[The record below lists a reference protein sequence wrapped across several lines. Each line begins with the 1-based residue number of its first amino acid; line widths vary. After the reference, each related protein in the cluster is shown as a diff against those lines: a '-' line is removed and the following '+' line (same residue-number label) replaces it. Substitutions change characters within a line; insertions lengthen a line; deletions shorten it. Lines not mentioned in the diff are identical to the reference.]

1 MYIPFIT
8 NLLGLTGLP
17 DNAGWFAYPPLRS
30 MLNTSGTDFAIM
42 SIWVLG
48 VASLTGGGINFFVT
62 IINERKPELGWFDL
76 PIWIWTVMFT
86 NLLAIYSIPWLLDAW
101 SMVWLERNL
110 GMAFFN
116 ARMGGDPPVPVD
128 MVDVRPPRSVR
139 VSVARNEGVIES
151 VTHEDAGCWN
161 CVYERQHP
169 AARGDFYR
177 RVLQCNGGD
186 RDARVVRA
194 S

>member
-1 MYIPFIT
+1 VGYFRRTRTDVHPFIT

-86 NLLAIYSIPWLLDAW
+86 NLPRHLFDSVAP
-101 SMVWLERNL
+101 RC
-110 GMAFFN
+110 
-116 ARMGGDPPVPVD
+116 
-128 MVDVRPPRSVR
+128 MVDG
-139 VSVARNEGVIES
+139 VARTQPRDG
-151 VTHEDAGCWN
+151 
-161 CVYERQHP
+161 
-169 AARGDFYR
+169 
-177 RVLQCNGGD
+177 VLQRSDG
-186 RDARVVRA
+186 R
-194 S
+194 

>member
-1 MYIPFIT
+1 VAPDERARRVGYFRRTRTDVHPFIT

-116 ARMGGDPPVPVD
+116 ARMGGDPSCTSGYGG
-128 MVDVRPPRSVR
+128 RS
-139 VSVARNEGVIES
+139 A
-151 VTHEDAGCWN
+151 TPKCT
-161 CVYERQHP
+161 C
-169 AARGDFYR
+169 
-177 RVLQCNGGD
+177 
-186 RDARVVRA
+186 
-194 S
+194 

>member
-1 MYIPFIT
+1 MIPLFIGADEMAWPRMNALGAGYFRRTRTDVHPFIT

-116 ARMGGDPPVPVD
+116 ARMGGDPLLYQWIWWTFGHPEVYVLVLPEWES
-128 MVDVRPPRSVR
+128 PRR
-139 VSVARNEGVIES
+139 
-151 VTHEDAGCWN
+151 
-161 CVYERQHP
+161 
-169 AARGDFYR
+169 
-177 RVLQCNGGD
+177 
-186 RDARVVRA
+186 
-194 S
+194 